1 LSNSKGES
9 GVDIGIREDNKQRG
23 NKKYKV
29 ILIVSACVFVAAA
42 AVAAVLLLGG
52 QGDAV
57 RILDFG
63 TVVKGVSI
71 NGIDVSGKTKD
82 ETLSATADLEA
93 GMLGKVKFSLD
104 VNGEVHEFSAEDF
117 SVGTDYMDIVSQSAS
132 YGHRGT
138 FEQRLEAFKKAAA
151 EGVNFTVSLTVD
163 KDKLSGN
170 LAELKTALDKEPKDA
185 GFEFMPWGYTVDES
199 GAATAYQPDINAMVE
214 ELAHGREYKRPEL
227 VRIPNE
233 EMPIPLR
240 YKFYNDDEG
249 YKKDYIPP
257 DANIARFFYKPHQT
271 GLKADTAAVTDEIIS
286 QVNSAQFST
295 ITVPVEVTE
304 PGLKLDGIKA
314 NTQLIASW
322 SSSFSGHYSYGRNW
336 NVARISAFINGNVI
350 QPGQKLSIN
359 EVAGPRND
367 STARTVGWKKASG
380 IENGGYSPQVG
391 GGVCQLGSTTFNA
404 AIRSGLKI
412 AKSFHHSIPSDYV
425 PLGLD
430 ATLNTKPD
438 LDLVLENTG
447 TLPYFLVSY
456 VNPKDKNVTVEVY
469 GPPLIDPEH
478 PEWGNVIYD
487 YTFKNLGRYGSPGS
501 KTHTVEVPTEAP
513 DGTIVDASNPT
524 YVYAKGRRGTKVR
537 TYRHIYSLDG
547 IELCDPIEFEYH
559 EYPTIDS
566 VTYVYAPPAPPAD
579 PGTPPAAPAS

>member
-1 LSNSKGES
+1 MDIDFRQDTKQS
-9 GVDIGIREDNKQRG
+9 GK
-23 NKKYKV
+23 KKYKI
-29 ILIVSACVFVAAA
+29 ILIVSACVLVAAV

-52 QGDAV
+52 QGNTE
-57 RILDFG
+57 RIIDFG
-63 TVVKGVSI
+63 TAVKGVSI

-82 ETLSATADLEA
+82 ETLSATADVEA

-104 VNGEVHEFSAEDF
+104 VNGEVHDFSAEDF

-151 EGVNFTVSLTVD
+151 EGVNFTVSLVVD
-163 KDKLSGN
+163 RDKLSAD
-170 LAELKTALDKEPKDA
+170 LAELKTVLDKEPKDA
-185 GFEFMPWGYTVDES
+185 GLEFMPWGYTEDANGV
-199 GAATAYQPDINAMVE
+199 ATAYQPDVKKIVD
-214 ELAHGREYKRPEL
+214 ELAHGREYDRPEL
-227 VRIPNE
+227 MRIPQE
-233 EMPIPLR
+233 QMPIMLR
-240 YKFYNDDEG
+240 YKFYNDDDE
-249 YKKDYIPP
+249 YAKDYIPP
-257 DANIARFFYKPHQT
+257 DASIARFFYTPDQT
-271 GLKADTAAVTDEIIS
+271 GLKADTAAVMDEIIS
-286 QVNSAQFST
+286 QVESVEFSA

-322 SSSFSGHYSYGRNW
+322 SSSYGGSHYGTGRNW
-336 NVARISAFINGNVI
+336 NVARMSAFINGNVI
-350 QPGQKLSIN
+350 QPGQKFSVN
-359 EVAGPRND
+359 DTAGPRND
-367 STARTVGWKKASG
+367 STAKTVGWKKASG

-412 AKSFHHSIPSDYV
+412 AEWNHHSIPSDYV

-430 ATLNTKPD
+430 ATLNTKPS

-447 TLPYFLVSY
+447 TLPYYIVSY
-456 VNPKDKNVTVEVY
+456 VNPKDRNVTVEVY
-469 GPPLIDPEH
+469 GPPLIDPDH

-487 YTFKNLGRYGSPGS
+487 YTFNDLGRYGSPGN

-513 DGTIVDASNPT
+513 DGTIVDAANPT
-524 YVYAKGRRGTKVR
+524 YSYAKGRRGTKVR

-547 IELCDPIEFEYH
+547 KELCDPIEFQNYA
-559 EYPTIDS
+559 YPVIDS
-566 VTYVYAPPAPPAD
+566 VTYVYAPPAPPAPPVD
-579 PGTPPAAPAS
+579 PGTPPAEPPAA